1 LQDAKS
7 APVTLALATPQISS
21 TWWPEA
27 NQASEQLVE
36 RLKKDA
42 KIEYSEQAKSF
53 KDLGAAPASTGEGV
67 KDDESGKYEAISRGV
82 TGFK

>member
-7 APVTLALATPQISS
+7 APLFGAGDPRSAVLGGQKQ
-21 TWWPEA
+21 

-53 KDLGAAPASTGEGV
+53 KDLGAAPGTGEGV